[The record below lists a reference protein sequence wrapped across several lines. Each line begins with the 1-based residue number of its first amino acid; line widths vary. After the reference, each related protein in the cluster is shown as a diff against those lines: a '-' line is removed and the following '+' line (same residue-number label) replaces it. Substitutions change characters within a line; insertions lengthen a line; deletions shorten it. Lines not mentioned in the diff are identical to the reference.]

1 MIFEFI
7 ILENTLLRNML
18 NIWILTFEFAGV
30 AKFGGL
36 GEVPANQAK
45 YLSDT
50 HNVTVL
56 MPSHGQV
63 DRLKGKYEWIKLP
76 ITCEGEIDG
85 TQLGLDTAKMNY
97 EISFYQFKIGKM
109 NIILLSGENPLSR
122 FFLDDKT
129 IYNPDTM
136 KGKICL
142 YSHGMKCLSNHIIR
156 EQLNMNVPEV
166 VHLHDYHVVLPFIAL
181 KQVFTKNKLEI
192 ASILTIHLLTWP
204 KFGLD
209 YYTICSIDSSPIKIR
224 MKKGFMLLKLKDI
237 IALCY
242 NNLNWNQAF
251 ELPTVEKVGAI
262 TCDLVTSVS
271 QSYLNSD
278 IIPYC
283 GGDLID
289 FKADFIWDGCD
300 WEYQDILVSVLN
312 NISSELREFLEI
324 DSTALISKSHIK
336 KYLLQYK
343 IGNLS
348 QSPLISS
355 KKVLDTINEISNGN
369 PFIKNGY
376 IKPFGESGPLM
387 LTTGRISPQKGFETI
402 FESLALVIEEIPN
415 AKFLFLILPTDY
427 SLSEIKTY
435 AQHVKKYPNNLR
447 IIFGVASDIF
457 YLAHIAADVYCA
469 ASRWE
474 PFGIMA
480 LEAMASK
487 LPIIATKV
495 GGLQETIIDVRDFPE
510 IGTGILIEKDDH
522 VELAH
527 AIISIFKSAE
537 IAEKTNDLKSNNI
550 FEPELLRLAN
560 QIPDEIIKS
569 RVLIDPSFYESVREN
584 CYKRVKEN
592 FTWDIVTKKLLILYD
607 FLANQSLNS

>member
-1 MIFEFI
+1 
-7 ILENTLLRNML
+7 ML

-45 YLSDT
+45 HLSGT
-50 HNVTVL
+50 HNITIF
-56 MPSHGQV
+56 MPSHGQI
-63 DRLKGKYEWIKLP
+63 DRLKNKYEWIKLP
-76 ITCEGEIDG
+76 ISCEGEIDG
-85 TQLGLDTAKMNY
+85 LELGLDTPKMDY
-97 EISFYQFKIGKM
+97 QISFYQFMIG
-109 NIILLSGENPLSR
+109 NLRIILLSGENPLSN
-122 FFLDDKT
+122 FFLDDPT
-129 IYNPDTM
+129 IYNPDTI

-142 YSHGMKCLSNHIIR
+142 CSHGMRCISNHIFR
-156 EQLNMNVPEV
+156 EQLSKDIPDVI
-166 VHLHDYHVVLPFIAL
+166 HLHDYHVVLPFIAL
-181 KQVFTKNKLEI
+181 KQEFTKNQVEI

-204 KFGLD
+204 RFGID
-209 YYTICSIDSSPIKIR
+209 FYSTCGIDSSPIKIR
-224 MKKGFMLLKLKDI
+224 MKKGYKLLKLEDI

-242 NNLNWNQAF
+242 NNLNWNRAR
-251 ELPTVEKVGAI
+251 EPPTVEKVGAI

-271 QSYLNSD
+271 QSYLNTD
-278 IIPYC
+278 IIPNC

-300 WEYQDILVSVLN
+300 WEYHDIIVSVLN
-312 NISSELREFLEI
+312 NIGEDLRNFLEI
-324 DSTALISKSHIK
+324 DSKAPISKSHIK

-369 PFIKNGY
+369 PFIKNGT
-376 IKPFGESGPLM
+376 IRPFIESGPLL

-402 FESLALVIEEIPN
+402 FKSVDLVTKEIPD

-427 SLSEIKTY
+427 SLPEIISY
-435 AQHVKKYPNNLR
+435 AQYVKDNPNNLR

-469 ASRWE
+469 VSRWE

-487 LPIIATKV
+487 LPVIATKV
-495 GGLQETIIDVRDFPE
+495 GGLQETIVDLRDFPE
-510 IGTGILIEKDDH
+510 IGTGILIEKDDPIQ
-522 VELAH
+522 LAH
-527 AIISIFKSAE
+527 AIISLFKSAE
-537 IAEKTNDLKSNNI
+537 IAEKNNQLKANNI
-550 FEPELLRLAN
+550 FTPELLRLAN

-569 RVLIDPSFYESVREN
+569 RVLVNPSFYNIIREN

-592 FTWDIVTKKLLILYD
+592 FTWEIVTKKLISLYD
-607 FLANQSLNS
+607 ILAKQSFYL

>member
-1 MIFEFI
+1 
-7 ILENTLLRNML
+7 ML

-45 YLSDT
+45 HLSDT
-50 HNVTVL
+50 HNITIL

-63 DRLKGKYEWIKLP
+63 DRLKSKYEWIKLP
-76 ITCEGEIDG
+76 ISCEGEIDG
-85 TQLGLDTAKMNY
+85 MQLGLNTPKINY
-97 EISFYQFKIGKM
+97 QISFYQFKIGKLR
-109 NIILLSGENPLSR
+109 IILLSGENPSSR

-129 IYNPDTM
+129 IYNPDTI

-142 YSHGMKCLSNHIIR
+142 YSHGIRCFSNRIFKD
-156 EQLNMNVPEV
+156 QLNMYIPDVI
-166 VHLHDYHVVLPFIAL
+166 HLHDYHVVLPFIAI
-181 KQVFTKNKLEI
+181 KQVFTINKRDI
-192 ASILTIHLLTWP
+192 SSILTIHLLTWP
-204 KFGLD
+204 RFGLD
-209 YYTICSIDSSPIKIR
+209 YYHTCGIDSTPMKIR
-224 MKKGFMLLKLKDI
+224 MKNGFKLLKLEDI

-242 NNLNWNQAF
+242 NDLNWNRVQEA
-251 ELPTVEKVGAI
+251 PTVEKVGAI
-262 TCDLVTSVS
+262 TCDIVTSVS

-278 IIPYC
+278 IIPNC

-300 WEYQDILVSVLN
+300 WEYKDMVISVMN
-312 NISSELREFLEI
+312 NIGNELREFLEI
-324 DSTALISKSHIK
+324 DLKTPISKNNIK
-336 KYLLQYK
+336 NYLLQYK
-343 IGNLS
+343 IGNLT

-369 PFIKNGY
+369 PFIKNGN
-376 IKPFGESGPLM
+376 IKPFTDSGPLM

-402 FESLALVIEEIPN
+402 FKSLALVTEEIPD

-427 SLSEIKTY
+427 SLSEIKSY
-435 AQHVKKYPNNLR
+435 AQHVKNYPNNLR

-457 YLAHIAADVYCA
+457 YLAHLSADVYCA
-469 ASRWE
+469 VSRWE

-495 GGLQETIIDVRDFPE
+495 GGLQETIVDVRNFPE
-510 IGTGILIEKDDH
+510 IGTGILIEIDDH
-522 VELAH
+522 VELAQ
-527 AIISIFKSAE
+527 AIISLFKSAE
-537 IAEKTNDLKSNNI
+537 IAEKSNQLKSNDI

-560 QIPDEIIKS
+560 QIPDDIIKS
-569 RVLIDPSFYESVREN
+569 RVLVDPSFYEIIREN

-592 FTWDIVTKKLLILYD
+592 FTWDLVSKKLIILYD
-607 FLANQSLNS
+607 FLAEQSFYS